1 MFCGHSRHEARRFE
15 PISIFK
21 QGYPFMG
28 VSNTSP
34 VLSRA
39 TNTSAA
45 APDDEGKLKPLPR
58 PSDLAVGPGMERHR
72 NMYNKVFGAAVNRR
86 LQETYASK
94 TLAKQ
99 IETLAKHKE
108 AKNELGSA
116 KLLGAT
122 ALTLGA
128 EAAVHHIGDLHKHA
142 ARAGIG
148 FAQKHIGMVGAGY
161 YLNKFIEDRDP
172 RTALMATGYLLFNA
186 EGFARMWEGAKP
198 HMPMTG
204 NFGMMSAAT
213 KMVAAWTPLGTF
225 SYLPDLAANAIESRH
240 NTDRPTKEG
249 FARALWQLG
258 HSMKSKHISLLQAAA
273 AVGMSTNAGSKT
285 YKYLSTKPEQAEVK
299 EVPAP
304 EDVEFN
310 KTLENFINRLGQDSE
325 FCEKLSALCKIEV
338 QEEFEGEFSKL
349 FETCR

>member
-1 MFCGHSRHEARRFE
+1 
-15 PISIFK
+15 
-21 QGYPFMG
+21 MG
-28 VSNTSP
+28 VSNTSS

-39 TNTSAA
+39 TNTSA
-45 APDDEGKLKPLPR
+45 PTPNHEGKLKPLPR
-58 PSDLAVGPGMERHR
+58 PSDFAGGPAMERHG
-72 NMYNKVFGAAVNRR
+72 NIYNKVFGTAVNKR
-86 LQETYASK
+86 LQETYAS
-94 TLAKQ
+94 
-99 IETLAKHKE
+99 ETLAKHKE
-108 AKNELGSA
+108 AKKELGSA

-122 ALTLGA
+122 AVTLGA

-325 FCEKLSALCKIEV
+325 FCEKLSELCKIEV